1 MLSRWRLTGR
11 WFPGGAAAGLLL
23 GLGGVA
29 WAQAIQIRF
38 PQALGAKHPRVLTL
52 AKFAE
57 RLERETQGRLKIT
70 IYPGAQLYGA
80 REAVRAAAVGDV
92 EMANEPESHF
102 ITFSKAFKATDIPFL
117 FKDTETFHRFLYGEK
132 AKIFARD
139 LEARGMVLVALWD
152 EGPMI
157 IGSRKGLLKAP
168 ASYRGLKIRSSGHEL
183 LARAWNSLGAATVNI
198 PIEETYTAL
207 QQGVADA
214 IYTTFNSFV
223 SEKLYEVAPKV
234 TLSPSRAVYVWVAN
248 KAWWTRLRPEDQQLI
263 RRLADEATAEFN
275 KVIWADYA
283 GLVQTIRGAKGGEF
297 YEPTGGDL
305 EVFRTAIQPLLQE
318 WRKEFGELLAGY
330 L

>member
-1 MLSRWRLTGR
+1 MLNWRTATAHWLVV
-11 WFPGGAAAGLLL
+11 GGVAGLVL
-23 GLGGVA
+23 GLAGAA
-29 WAQAIQIRF
+29 WAQAVQIRL

-57 RLERETQGRLKIT
+57 RLERETQGRFKVT

-102 ITFSKAFKATDIPFL
+102 ITFSKAFKAIDIPFL
-117 FKDTETFHRFLYGEK
+117 FKDTETFHRFLGDK
-132 AKIFARD
+132 AKLFAHD
-139 LEARGMVLVALWD
+139 LEARGMVLLALWD

-157 IGSRKGLLKAP
+157 IGSRKGLLKTP
-168 ASYRGLKIRSSGHEL
+168 GDYRGVKIRSSGHEL

-198 PIEETYTAL
+198 PIEETYTAI

-223 SEKLYEVAPKV
+223 NGKLYEVAPRV
-234 TLSPSRAVYVWVAN
+234 SLSPTRAVYVWVAN
-248 KAWWTRLRPEDQQLI
+248 KAWWEHLRPEDQQLI

-283 GLVQTIRGAKGGEF
+283 GLIQAVRGAKGGEF
-297 YEPTGGDL
+297 YEPTAADL
-305 EVFRTAIQPLLQE
+305 EIFRAAIQPLLQE
-318 WRKEFGELLAGY
+318 WKKEFGDLLAGY